1 MKAKRL
7 TGLCH
12 LNNIAE
18 TRNKRFVLKDFGNRV
33 TINPTRDCQKI
44 KVDGELMEIQPRRCD
59 WCVRGVKEGDC
70 LFIELK
76 GRNWLHGLSQIECT
90 ISWFRS
96 QIPVFSLFKECYI
109 IMSSGVPSNN
119 TTVQKEK
126 IRFMRT
132 YKSQLIMRHSGSE
145 ITF

>member
-1 MKAKRL
+1 MMTKRL
-7 TGLCH
+7 KGLNH

-18 TRNKRFVLKDFGNRV
+18 TRFNRFVLRDSGNSV
-33 TINPTRDCQKI
+33 TINPTRQCQKI
-44 KVDGELMEIQPRRCD
+44 KVDGELMEIQPQRCD
-59 WCVRGVKEGDC
+59 WCVRDEIKGDC

-76 GRNWLHGLSQIECT
+76 GGHWLHGLSQIEYT

-109 IMSSGVPSNN
+109 IMCNHIPSNN
-119 TTVQKEK
+119 TSVQKEK
-126 IRFMRT
+126 LRFART
-132 YKSQLIMRHSGSE
+132 YKSQLILRHRGAE